1 MTIFAAIKR
10 AQLLLNNASTSNNNA
25 EITGLLQSL
34 STELENIN
42 TFAHQLNTE
51 QASTSQV
58 TPETKSGCYVFADEK
73 GFFCPVCY
81 DRDKRKI
88 PTTRINSKLR
98 VCSVCRIN
106 IK

>member
-10 AQLLLNNASTSNNNA
+10 SQLLLKNASTSNNT
-25 EITGLLQSL
+25 EIADLLQSL

>member
-73 GFFCPVCY
+73 GFFCPHCY
-81 DRDKRKI
+81 DNTGTKVPTKRM
-88 PTTRINSKLR
+88 NSQLR
-98 VCSVCRIN
+98 VCPSCRTSIR
-106 IK
+106 